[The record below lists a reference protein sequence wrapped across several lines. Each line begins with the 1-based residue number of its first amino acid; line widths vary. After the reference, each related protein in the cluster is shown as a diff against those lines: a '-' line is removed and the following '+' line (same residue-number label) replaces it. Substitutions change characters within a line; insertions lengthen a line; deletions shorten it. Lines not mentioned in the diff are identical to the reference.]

1 MLAYL
6 SGSFADAFMYTW
18 KLTDGVSYLNGM
30 SIGQR
35 KEIQRSISEYVKDE
49 RVESLD
55 FLVRTVSNGD
65 REAAVVVFDSLMY
78 WMKSKIYP
86 HRDQAIELLTRFVL
100 ESKIVAKL
108 VTRSASRIINY
119 TVLDEKRDKKLSDKV
134 QKLFLRWSLA
144 YDNLDS
150 VKRAANQ
157 LATVQGMERFAE
169 EREKIGTEMMAI
181 ERILNEMESRFTEIV
196 PDFVSEGTEL
206 FRTNTQRVGHGIN
219 GQATRAVTDR
229 DGDIE
234 ISLDLRVRNEENEPI
249 YSALRAR
256 LLLLSACEDSLLRML
271 EAADI
276 PRTVLDSLW
285 EQVRKPHLQ
294 SRRFLVSV
302 VSSSLAPSF
311 VR

>member
-1 MLAYL
+1 
-6 SGSFADAFMYTW
+6 MYTW

-65 REAAVVVFDSLMY
+65 GEAAVVVFDSLMY
-78 WMKSKIYP
+78 WMKSKFYP

-169 EREKIGTEMMAI
+169 EREKIGTE
-181 ERILNEMESRFTEIV
+181 
-196 PDFVSEGTEL
+196 L
-206 FRTNTQRVGHGIN
+206 FRTNTQHVGHGIN

-294 SRRFLVSV
+294 IRHFLVSV